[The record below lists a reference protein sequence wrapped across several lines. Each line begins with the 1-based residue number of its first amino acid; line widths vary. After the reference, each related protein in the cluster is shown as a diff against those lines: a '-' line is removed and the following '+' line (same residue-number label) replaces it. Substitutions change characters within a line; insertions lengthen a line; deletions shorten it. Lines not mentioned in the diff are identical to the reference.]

1 MNVLM
6 SFLECKMDI
15 AIKDGRVVNKKTY
28 FLHQFLVLLII
39 SLLFLTPYGIKFDE
53 KVIWLTDLISLLVIF
68 IVLSLFISGYTGV
81 RRGERVNLSLLFL
94 ILFFFLELILP
105 MIGVV
110 AWGDLSSAA
119 SSFRAIIYWLPFLMI
134 LTIRPFNSNDA
145 LKILDKIIIIAVILN
160 LIIGLI
166 ELSIY
171 LELVSE
177 SWNFRIYLSDF
188 APQDRYLNNRIMSFG
203 FFQNSTAYGV
213 FGFVSLIHF
222 LSRILQTDSDKLKFY
237 MYALLSLFIVILSAS
252 RVPLMTAFISFF
264 FFLLFLRKT
273 RWNLMFSIILFIFSS
288 ITLVVLFTSDYMLF
302 SRFSRLVEGGLSGDY
317 SLNQRLFIYWPQAL
331 YFYNELG
338 HPTFTNPTKYIGTI
352 DSGYLTYLLQGGVGM
367 VFSLISFLLI
377 SILSSLKEVLIYKER
392 GYFPYFLFFICIYI
406 ILGMVVSNPM
416 RNPIVIFFL
425 CYAVCG
431 FSFRQELKGYV

>member
-1 MNVLM
+1 MG
-6 SFLECKMDI
+6 I
-15 AIKDGRVVNKKTY
+15 AIKDGRLVNKKTCL
-28 FLHQFLVLLII
+28 LHHLLVLLII
-39 SLLFLTPYGIKFDE
+39 SLLFLTPYGMKLGNE
-53 KVIWLTDLISLLVIF
+53 VIWLTDFISLLAIF
-68 IVLSLFISGYTGV
+68 IVITLLFSGSVGV
-81 RRGERVNLSLLFL
+81 LNSRSRIKLSLLFL
-94 ILFFFLELILP
+94 ILFFSLEIFLP
-105 MIGVV
+105 VMGVLT
-110 AWGDLSSAA
+110 WNDLSSIA

-145 LKILDKIIIIAVILN
+145 LKILDKVLITAVILN

-171 LELVSE
+171 LELISGF
-177 SWNFRIYLSDF
+177 WNFRIYLSDF

-213 FGFVSLIHF
+213 FGFVSFIHF
-222 LSRILQTDSDKLKFY
+222 LSRVLQTDSNKFKFF
-237 MYALLSLFIVILSAS
+237 MYALLSLLIIILSTS
-252 RVPLMTAFISFF
+252 RVPLISAFISFF
-264 FFLLFLRKT
+264 FFLLFLRRTK
-273 RWNLMFSIILFIFSS
+273 WNLIFSVILFVFAS
-288 ITLVVLFTSDYMLF
+288 IVLVVLFSSDYMLF
-302 SRFSRLVEGGLSGDY
+302 SRFSRLVESGLSGDY

-367 VFSLISFLLI
+367 VFSLIGFLLV
-377 SILSSLKEVLIYKER
+377 SMFSSLKEALIHKER

-406 ILGMVVSNPM
+406 VLGMVVSNPM
-416 RNPIVIFFL
+416 RNPMVIFFL